1 MIGHAPIGN
10 RQSAIGNVMKI
21 VRVIARL
28 NVGGPARHV
37 VWLTAGL
44 QGADCDSLLVA
55 GTVPPGEEDMGYFA
69 TEHGVKPLLIPD
81 MSREISFKDA
91 LTIWKIYRLFCRESP
106 DVVHTH
112 TAKAGTVGRVAGFLY
127 RWLTPSTL
135 LGRPRHCLFVHTY
148 HGHIFHSYYGPLK
161 TRLFLSIEKALARLI
176 TDRIVVVSEQQRR
189 EIQERFGVGRPDQF
203 VVIPLGLDTH
213 SFADWR
219 NHRQLFRDELGA
231 KSDELL
237 VGIVGRLTEIKNHEL
252 FLRSVAIL
260 KGRLAD
266 EKSRPRVRFVVI
278 GDGNLRDR
286 LEAQTQAL
294 GLVEEVIFAGSR
306 RDPENFFAAL
316 DIVALTSLNE
326 GTPLTLIEA
335 MANAR
340 PVIATA
346 VGGVVDLLGET
357 GSENQ
362 NESYSVCRRG
372 VSVPSDDVEA
382 FAAGLIRLVE
392 DSVLRRE
399 LGERGLAY
407 VTCNHSKER
416 LLNEVRAL
424 YNELLKRS
432 PLPAEARPSRRSL
445 ETRI

>member
-1 MIGHAPIGN
+1 MKSKAKF
-10 RQSAIGNVMKI
+10 AIRNPKSEIPMKI

-44 QGADCDSLLVA
+44 QGVDCDSLLVA

-69 TEHGVKPLLIPD
+69 AKHGVEPLLIPE
-81 MSREISFKDA
+81 MSRDISFKDA

-135 LGRPRHCLFVHTY
+135 LGRPRQCLFVHTY

-161 TRLFLSIEKALARLI
+161 THLFLSIEKALARMI

-203 VVIPLGLDTH
+203 VVIPLGLDTGNFANWRNRRH
-213 SFADWR
+213 SFR
-219 NHRQLFRDELGA
+219 EELGA
-231 KSDELL
+231 KNEDIL

-252 FLRSVAIL
+252 FLRAVKRFKEKRLGL
-260 KGRLAD
+260 KSQLHVG
-266 EKSRPRVRFVVI
+266 FVVL
-278 GDGNLRDR
+278 GDGNLRRR
-286 LEAQTQAL
+286 LEDEAHSL
-294 GLVEEVIFAGSR
+294 GLSEEVTFAGSR
-306 RDPENFFAAL
+306 KDPENFYAAL

-346 VGGVVDLLGET
+346 VGGVVDLLGEAV
-357 GSENQ
+357 SENQ
-362 NESYSVCRRG
+362 NEGYSVCRRG
-372 VSVPSDDVEA
+372 VSVPSNDVEA

-392 DSVLRRE
+392 DSHLRRE
-399 LGERGLAY
+399 LGEQGLAY
-407 VTCNHSKER
+407 VTGNYSKER
-416 LLNEVRAL
+416 LFNDVRAL
-424 YNELLKRS
+424 YSELLSR
-432 PLPAEARPSRRSL
+432 PLPMGARPSQQSL
-445 ETRI
+445 ETKI

>member
-1 MIGHAPIGN
+1 
-10 RQSAIGNVMKI
+10 MKI

-44 QGADCDSLLVA
+44 RGADCDSLLVA
-55 GTVPPGEEDMGYFA
+55 GTVPPGEEDMSYFA
-69 TEHGVKPLLIPD
+69 AEHSVEPLLIPE

-106 DVVHTH
+106 DLVHTH
-112 TAKAGTVGRVAGFLY
+112 TAKAGTVGRVAGFLF

-135 LGRPRHCLFVHTY
+135 LGRPRQCIFVHTY
-148 HGHIFHSYYGPLK
+148 HGHVFHSYYGPVK
-161 TRLFLSIEKALARLI
+161 TRVFLSIEKVLARLM

-189 EIQERFGVGRPDQF
+189 EIQERFGVGQPDQF

-219 NHRQLFRDELGA
+219 NRRQLFRDELGS
-231 KSDELL
+231 KNDELL
-237 VGIVGRLTEIKNHEL
+237 VGIVGRLTEIKNHDL
-252 FLRSVAIL
+252 FLRAVAIL
-260 KGRLAD
+260 KRRLAE
-266 EKSRPRVRFVVI
+266 EKSRPRVRFVMI
-278 GDGNLRDR
+278 GDGSLRDR
-286 LEAQTQAL
+286 LETQARAL
-294 GLVEEVIFAGSR
+294 GLVEDVIFAGTR
-306 RDPENFFAAL
+306 RDPENFYAAL

-357 GSENQ
+357 VLENQ
-362 NESYSVCRRG
+362 NESYSVRRRG

-392 DSVLRRE
+392 NSDLRRE

-416 LLNEVRAL
+416 LLNDVKTL
-424 YNELLKRS
+424 YNELLKRR
-432 PLPAEARPSRRSL
+432 PLSTEARPSQRSL